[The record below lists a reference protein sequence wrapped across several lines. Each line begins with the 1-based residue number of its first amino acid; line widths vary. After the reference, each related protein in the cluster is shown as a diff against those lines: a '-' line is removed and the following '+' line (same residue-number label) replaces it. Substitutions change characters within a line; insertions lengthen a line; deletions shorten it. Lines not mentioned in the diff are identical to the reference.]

1 MEEKGGEERE
11 WYKRE
16 CNVPYSVY
24 HKYTISSC
32 CYRIIII
39 KTSCRCSD
47 TSARTIMGH
56 KPYEH

>member
-1 MEEKGGEERE
+1 MEEKGGEERQ
-11 WYKRE
+11 

-32 CYRIIII
+32 RDRIIII
-39 KTSCRCSD
+39 KTSCRCSY